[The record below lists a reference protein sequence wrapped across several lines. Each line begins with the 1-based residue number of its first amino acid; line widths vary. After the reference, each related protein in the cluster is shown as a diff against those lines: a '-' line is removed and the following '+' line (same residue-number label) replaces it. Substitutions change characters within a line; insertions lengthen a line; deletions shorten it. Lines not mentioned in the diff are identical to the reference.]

1 MKRPI
6 LYLSDFFERNRSLYY
21 DNLTRICTHND
32 LNQWLKFFLIG
43 VIETAKKGVTTF
55 DAILQLQYSVDTEI
69 KKLGSNRYKDA
80 SKLIEFMYQNPV
92 VDAQKIANV
101 IEKSYKTTYSLIAEL
116 EKIGILKE
124 ATGASRGKIYKFND
138 YIDLFKK

>member
-1 MKRPI
+1 
-6 LYLSDFFERNRSLYY
+6 
-21 DNLTRICTHND
+21 
-32 LNQWLKFFLIG
+32 
-43 VIETAKKGVTTF
+43 
-55 DAILQLQYSVDTEI
+55 
-69 KKLGSNRYKDA
+69 
-80 SKLIEFMYQNPV
+80 MYQNPV